1 MWHREANLPEKKA
14 LFKLNITKVNDPLM
28 EMIVGD
34 YTQHSTG
41 CSHTHTLVSRQ
52 ARLEDNF

>member
-1 MWHREANLPEKKA
+1 MWHREATLLENKA
-14 LFKLNITKVNDPLM
+14 LFKLNITKVSEPLM

-41 CSHTHTLVSRQ
+41 CSHTLWSH
-52 ARLEDNF
+52 DKPD